1 MFSFVKHLSPIPLI
15 QNTWNQK
22 CFKFWILSILE
33 NSQTHSDL
41 RGEVRSLS
49 IYVSHRPYT
58 YSLHAGPL
66 SGSVSVSALRPWRL
80 LHVRSD
86 GDFPSWRLA
95 DAQTTWGWSLFDFR
109 LRSSWTSLG
118 QLLDQNQQSCCDS
131 LASKRAT
138 SACRCRESPVNPQKK
153 RELDTQ
159 VTVGFRHW
167 TSGRSADWEIADNSS
182 LKDQRTQ
189 LFVV

>member
-66 SGSVSVSALRPWRL
+66 SGTISVSALRPWRL

-109 LRSSWTSLG
+109 LQKQLDLSGPAARSEPAELLWLTSLK
-118 QLLDQNQQSCCDS
+118 
-131 LASKRAT
+131 ASYV
-138 SACRCRESPVNPQKK
+138 CRCRESPVNPQKK

>member
-66 SGSVSVSALRPWRL
+66 SGTISVSVFRPWRL
-80 LHVRSD
+80 PHVRSD

-95 DAQTTWGWSLFDFR
+95 DAQTTLFDFR
-109 LRSSWTSLG
+109 LQKQLDLSGPAARSEPAKLLWLTSLKVSSVCLQMPRKPSQPPEETWAG
-118 QLLDQNQQSCCDS
+118 HTSDCWLQALDLGKVCWLRN
-131 LASKRAT
+131 
-138 SACRCRESPVNPQKK
+138 CR
-153 RELDTQ
+153 
-159 VTVGFRHW
+159 
-167 TSGRSADWEIADNSS
+167 
-182 LKDQRTQ
+182 
-189 LFVV
+189 